1 MLPHAQVQVNHL
13 ILRRKQSRTRDYMKS
28 MNNPPQQPKPS
39 IHDAYDYLLAI
50 KAEVDKESYDQFLSI
65 MKDFKTGESSKAE
78 SINRVSEL
86 FADNMKLLDGFNV
99 FLPDDKRTA

>member
-1 MLPHAQVQVNHL
+1 
-13 ILRRKQSRTRDYMKS
+13 MKS

-39 IHDAYDYLLAI
+39 IQDAYDYLDKI
-50 KAEVDKESYDQFLSI
+50 KAEVDEESYEKFLSI
-65 MKDFKTGESSKAE
+65 MKDFKMGKSSKAE

-99 FLPDDKRTA
+99 FLPDDDRTA